1 MQQPLSSSVASRLC
15 ACACL
20 SALAATPALADI
32 LDFED
37 VATPVQSV
45 ADYGQVLDGYHGF
58 DWASNG
64 PGSPGL
70 PAGEA
75 SVYLNNITVNSGYQT
90 AIPVGTRAM
99 FTPGGIAQSLCIL
112 TMTRAETWDFHS
124 VDIAT
129 AWRTGVLVEIT
140 GLVAGSTI
148 YSHTFTIESAGVLS
162 TLSLNF
168 TGIETLRIRSSGG
181 TTVYSGG
188 NGAHLILDNM
198 NYSVPTPGALALV
211 ALAGMVQRRRR

>member
-1 MQQPLSSSVASRLC
+1 MQRQFTSSIASRLC
-15 ACACL
+15 ACACF
-20 SALAATPALADI
+20 SALAATPTLADI

-37 VATPVQSV
+37 VATPNQTV
-45 ADYGQVLDGYHGF
+45 ASYGTVLDGYHGF
-58 DWASNG
+58 DWATNG

-75 SVYLNNITVNSGYQT
+75 AVYLNNSTYISGYQT

-99 FTPGGIAQSLCIL
+99 FTPGTVAQSPCIV
-112 TMTRAETWDFHS
+112 TMTRAETWNFHS

-140 GLVAGSTI
+140 GLLAGSTI
-148 YSHTFTIESAGVLS
+148 YSHTLTIESAGVLS

-168 TGIETLRIRSSGG
+168 TGIETLRIESSGG
-181 TTVYSGG
+181 TAVYSGG

-198 NYSVPTPGALALV
+198 NYSVPTPGALALL